1 MIKRAKDKPLQLE
14 GNLLTVSTELML
26 DRSILLAKNVSPKT
40 SRETFK
46 NFIESTRNVDVL
58 DIVWGEDGK
67 AIIIL
72 EDAIGEFMLR
82 LFLNRNLNLY
92 QLISKV
98 L

>member
-1 MIKRAKDKPLQLE
+1 M
-14 GNLLTVSTELML
+14 LTH

-46 NFIESTRNVDVL
+46 NFIESTKNVDVL
-58 DIVWGEDGK
+58 DIVLGKDGK

-72 EDAIGEFMLR
+72 KDAIGEFMLR
-82 LFLNRNLNLY
+82 LFINRNLNLY
-92 QLISKV
+92 QLHSKV

>member
-1 MIKRAKDKPLQLE
+1 M
-14 GNLLTVSTELML
+14 LTH

-58 DIVWGEDGK
+58 DIVLGKDGK

-72 EDAIGEFMLR
+72 KDAIGEFMLR
-82 LFLNRNLNLY
+82 LFINRNLNLS
-92 QLISKV
+92 QLNSKV

>member
-40 SRETFK
+40 SSETFK

-58 DIVWGEDGK
+58 DIVWGKDGK

>member
-1 MIKRAKDKPLQLE
+1 M
-14 GNLLTVSTELML
+14 LTH

-46 NFIESTRNVDVL
+46 NLIESTKNVDVL
-58 DIVWGEDGK
+58 DIVLGKDGK

-72 EDAIGEFMLR
+72 KDAIGEFMLR
-82 LFLNRNLNLY
+82 LFINRNLNLY
-92 QLISKV
+92 QLNSKV